1 MKAKYHKYPALLKAL
16 NKRADIYNEQR
27 LFCQKT

>member
-16 NKRADIYNEQR
+16 NKRADIYKRTEIV
-27 LFCQKT
+27 LSKT